1 MAKYDSY
8 FSYFSKY
15 SAEMF
20 QLLAASEFTDAN
32 HVKYIRKY
40 KGKEHI
46 INANLINELV
56 VKYFKTYDRSYLIE
70 ASILIMALD
79 MHHNNKCFTGAKLK
93 D

>member
-1 MAKYDSY
+1 MATYDSY

-20 QLLAASEFTDAN
+20 QLLAASELTDSD
-32 HVKYIRKY
+32 HVKYVRKY

-56 VKYFKTYDRSYLIE
+56 TKYFKTQDRSYLIE
-70 ASILIMALD
+70 ASVLIMALD
-79 MHHNNKCFTGAKLK
+79 MLHHNRCFGDRK
-93 D
+93 

>member
-1 MAKYDSY
+1 MATYDSY
-8 FSYFSKY
+8 FSYFTKY

-20 QLLAASEFTDAN
+20 QILAASELTDSD
-32 HVKYIRKY
+32 HVKYVRKY

-56 VKYFKTYDRSYLIE
+56 AKYFKTYDRSYLIE

-79 MHHNNKCFTGAKLK
+79 MHHHNKCFSGSK
-93 D
+93 